1 MTIRNSINQLGREP
15 KSQEET
21 LNDEFSVI
29 KENKNNNVKPLS
41 HG

>member
-1 MTIRNSINQLGREP
+1 MRDSIEKLENET
-15 KSQEET
+15 KSNEDIINAQ
-21 LNDEFSVI
+21 FSVI